1 MLVFET
7 RGWGFN
13 SSQVLQISKDM
24 RYVSLFLF
32 LMSCN
37 YNDCRLD
44 PNATVQPKIETRT
57 DSKTADSKVE
67 SKSIVDQV
75 RDLRDGLQPGAQFR
89 CKF

>member
-1 MLVFET
+1 
-7 RGWGFN
+7 
-13 SSQVLQISKDM
+13 M